1 MSDLSSPAETTS
13 ERENRATADKDQA
26 GRFRTAFFR
35 VAPAMFLG
43 ALDQTIVAAALPAI
57 ALNLSGLTHLSWV
70 VTAYLLTATI
80 ASPIYGKLGDAYGR
94 QRMLIGALALFIGGS
109 IVCTVAHSFAILVLG
124 RALQG
129 FGGGG
134 LMTLAQAV
142 MGEVVTPKE
151 RGRFQGW
158 FGANFAL
165 ASTLG
170 PTAGGYLSEHYG
182 WRSVFSINV
191 PLGVLATI
199 AAFRVKASRGTGM
212 CRLDYAGAALFVGA
226 TVALLAALSLAGSK
240 SGWTSPLPLVLVAV
254 AAGGYLLLA
263 RVEARTAEPLISPTL
278 LDEPVVW
285 RSILTVLL
293 FASVLF
299 GLIVQLPLFFQT
311 VFHVSPTASGMML
324 IPLTLAQVGVSTA
337 SGIRISKTG
346 RPRPIMIAGLATVT
360 AGFLALVAG
369 TGHSQLFVA
378 LVTVVIGAGLG
389 TTMPA
394 AQTMVQWAGGPQR
407 LGVSTASLS
416 FGRSM
421 GGMIGAALT
430 SSVLLGVLH
439 GLGPGALRA
448 TPQVWTAFRWMF
460 LALAVLSAL
469 ATALA
474 ASIQSV
480 DLAAAPPD

>member
-1 MSDLSSPAETTS
+1 
-13 ERENRATADKDQA
+13 
-26 GRFRTAFFR
+26 
-35 VAPAMFLG
+35 
-43 ALDQTIVAAALPAI
+43 
-57 ALNLSGLTHLSWV
+57 
-70 VTAYLLTATI
+70 
-80 ASPIYGKLGDAYGR
+80 
-94 QRMLIGALALFIGGS
+94 
-109 IVCTVAHSFAILVLG
+109 
-124 RALQG
+124 
-129 FGGGG
+129 
-134 LMTLAQAV
+134 
-142 MGEVVTPKE
+142 
-151 RGRFQGW
+151 
-158 FGANFAL
+158 
-165 ASTLG
+165 
-170 PTAGGYLSEHYG
+170 
-182 WRSVFSINV
+182 
-191 PLGVLATI
+191 
-199 AAFRVKASRGTGM
+199 
-212 CRLDYAGAALFVGA
+212 
-226 TVALLAALSLAGSK
+226 
-240 SGWTSPLPLVLVAV
+240 VAV